1 MFKNIDDKWRISSE
15 KWSMKKKYQMAIRQ
29 VKKYNT
35 EPISKPED
43 WFSKNTQSEAL
54 REKKEN
60 AEKIFAV

>member
-1 MFKNIDDKWRISSE
+1 
-15 KWSMKKKYQMAIRQ
+15 MKKKYQMAIRQ